1 MSLILDALK
10 RSETEQ
16 KMTPQIS
23 VVDEP
28 SIDRKRF
35 PTGLIGWVACLAAAV
50 LIGLGYGWFESG
62 AAKEKGYPLA
72 EVAVDRPVLHEPGV
86 QLTADQAQSRG
97 EHQSEMR
104 SKSGRLPET
113 GGTNASQSEALRRPP
128 GLSSEELTALNRA
141 MWVDAGESEPQAADQ
156 RGEADVERAVGLLP
170 DQGEVAPK
178 RSSVTAIDP
187 LAAPAALDLQKVM
200 ERLALETGDAG
211 LSPHVVPLLE
221 NLTQQQKDMVP
232 TIVYSMHQYL
242 GDDATFVELNGSRLR
257 AGESSDAIRVIEILA
272 DSVILSAAGTEF
284 RLKALNSW
292 INL

>member
-35 PTGLIGWVACLAAAV
+35 PMGLIGWVACLAAAV

-62 AAKEKGYPLA
+62 AATEKSYPLA
-72 EVAVDRPVLHEPGV
+72 EVAVDRPVMHEPGV
-86 QLTADQAQSRG
+86 QLTADRAQSRG

-178 RSSVTAIDP
+178 RSSVTATEP
-187 LAAPAALDLQKVM
+187 LAAPAAVDLQEVM
-200 ERLALETGDAG
+200 QRLALETGDVA
-211 LSPHVVPLLE
+211 LSPHAVPLLE

-232 TIVYSMHQYL
+232 TIIYSMHQYS

-257 AGESSDAIRVIEILA
+257 AGESSDTIRVIEILA
-272 DSVILSAAGTEF
+272 DSVIVSAAGTEF

>member
-1 MSLILDALK
+1 M
-10 RSETEQ
+10 
-16 KMTPQIS
+16 
-23 VVDEP
+23 
-28 SIDRKRF
+28 
-35 PTGLIGWVACLAAAV
+35 
-50 LIGLGYGWFESG
+50 
-62 AAKEKGYPLA
+62 
-72 EVAVDRPVLHEPGV
+72 HEPGV

-97 EHQSEMR
+97 EHQREMR

-113 GGTNASQSEALRRPP
+113 GGTNPQSEALRRPP

-141 MWVDAGESEPQAADQ
+141 MWVDAGESEPQAAAQ
-156 RGEADVERAVGLLP
+156 RGETDVERAIGLLP
-170 DQGEVAPK
+170 DQGEMAPK
-178 RSSVTAIDP
+178 RSSVTAIEP

>member
-35 PTGLIGWVACLAAAV
+35 PMGLIGWVACLAAAV

-62 AAKEKGYPLA
+62 AATEKSYPLA
-72 EVAVDRPVLHEPGV
+72 EVAVDRPVMHEPGV

-97 EHQSEMR
+97 EHQREMR

-156 RGEADVERAVGLLP
+156 RGAELLP
-170 DQGEVAPK
+170 NRGESASKNP
-178 RSSVTAIDP
+178 SVTATEP
-187 LAAPAALDLQKVM
+187 LAAPAALDLQEVM
-200 ERLALETGDAG
+200 QRLALETGDVA
-211 LSPHVVPLLE
+211 LSPHAVPLLE

-232 TIVYSMHQYL
+232 TIIYSMHQYS
-242 GDDATFVELNGSRLR
+242 GDDSTFVELNGSRLR
-257 AGESSDAIRVIEILA
+257 AGESSDTIRVIEILA
-272 DSVILSAAGTEF
+272 DSVIVNAAGIDF
-284 RLKALNSW
+284 RLSALNSW

>member
-16 KMTPQIS
+16 KMTAQIS
-23 VVDEP
+23 MLDET

-35 PTGLIGWVACLAAAV
+35 SMGLIGWVACLAVAV

-62 AAKEKGYPLA
+62 AATEKGYPPA
-72 EVAVDRPVLHEPGV
+72 EVAVDGPVMHELGV
-86 QLTADQAQSRG
+86 QLTADRAQSRG
-97 EHQSEMR
+97 EHQGERR
-104 SKSGRLPET
+104 SKGGRLPET
-113 GGTNASQSEALRRPP
+113 GGTTASQNDALRRPP
-128 GLSSEELTALNRA
+128 SLSSEELSALNRA
-141 MWVDAGESEPQAADQ
+141 MWVDAGGSEPQAADQ
-156 RGEADVERAVGLLP
+156 RGETDVERAIGLLP
-170 DQGEVAPK
+170 GQGEVATK
-178 RSSVTAIDP
+178 RASVTAIES

-211 LSPHVVPLLE
+211 LSPHAVPLLE

-272 DSVILSAAGTEF
+272 DSVIVSAAGTEF

>member
-16 KMTPQIS
+16 KITRQIS

-35 PTGLIGWVACLAAAV
+35 PLGLIGWVACLAVAV

-62 AAKEKGYPLA
+62 AATAKATEKGYPLA
-72 EVAVDRPVLHEPGV
+72 EVAVDRPVMHEPDV
-86 QLTADQAQSRG
+86 QLTADRAQSRG
-97 EHQSEMR
+97 EHQREMR
-104 SKSGRLPET
+104 SESGRLPKT
-113 GGTNASQSEALRRPP
+113 GGPNASQGEALRRPP

-156 RGEADVERAVGLLP
+156 RGAELLP
-170 DQGEVAPK
+170 NRGEAASKNP
-178 RSSVTAIDP
+178 SVTATEP
-187 LAAPAALDLQKVM
+187 LAAPAAVDLQEVM
-200 ERLALETGDAG
+200 QRLALETGDVA
-211 LSPHVVPLLE
+211 LSPHAVPLLE

-232 TIVYSMHQYL
+232 TIIYSMHQYS
-242 GDDATFVELNGSRLR
+242 GDDSTFVELNGSRLR
-257 AGESSDAIRVIEILA
+257 AGESSDTIRVIEILA
-272 DSVILSAAGTEF
+272 DSIIVNAAGIDF
-284 RLKALNSW
+284 RLSALNSW